1 MIDGYTA
8 EPSFRFRQQLLL
20 PDQPY
25 ASLPCFPD
33 VSCFI
38 FHFIS
43 MGFLTGQNI
52 FPLEFVS
59 TIITVAVSSS
69 ISPDNYWHLFHSC
82 QFTRPPSAVPCHH
95 LILTITIRTYN
106 SRHQYS
112 ISFYTFHS
120 LLHFFIIQYPEWM
133 VFEGVKK
140 TNRNGY
146 NLLFCRYFTTAK

>member
-25 ASLPCFPD
+25 ASLPCFP
-33 VSCFI
+33 VFHGFI

-52 FPLEFVS
+52 FPLDVR
-59 TIITVAVSSS
+59 IHHYHRSS
-69 ISPDNYWHLFHSC
+69 IIIHFPDNYWHLFHSC